1 MREFQH
7 SDIKPSFLLGAD
19 LSRDPAEG
27 FAAPCWQERCGGA
40 SRLHLSARSIALAG
54 ILALAGSQGAAAE
67 TIPPVSIATMNAEDI
82 PIVNE
87 LPGRIAP
94 TTIAEVRPRI
104 SGILVERVFE
114 QGSLVK
120 EGDVLYRIDPSP
132 FRIQLES
139 AQAALQRAKTS
150 QTSARQRAD
159 RQAKL
164 RESDVASSQ
173 QLEDARAQLAQANAD
188 VAMAAANLA
197 QVQLN
202 LDYSEVR
209 APISGRIG
217 RALVTEGALVNSS
230 NVLALIHVID
240 PVYADFTQSSTDI
253 RDLRRALASGRLVS
267 RAPGEADVR
276 LRLDDGS
283 DYHHRGILLFSDSMV
298 DSSTGQIAL
307 RATFPNPEAD
317 LLPGMYVRIV
327 IEQGVERGVVAAPR
341 QAIQRDASGKAYV
354 FIVNGE
360 QKIEQRF
367 VTINRQVEDRA
378 VVAGLNPGDRAVVE
392 GFQKIRLG
400 SRVAPTEWAGLS
412 VLTGM
417 RASDIG
423 LK

>member
-1 MREFQH
+1 M
-7 SDIKPSFLLGAD
+7 
-19 LSRDPAEG
+19 
-27 FAAPCWQERCGGA
+27 
-40 SRLHLSARSIALAG
+40 ALV
-54 ILALAGSQGAAAE
+54 GSQGAAAE
-67 TIPPVSIATMNAEDI
+67 PIPPVSIATMTSEDI

-114 QGSLVK
+114 QGSLVN
-120 EGDVLYRIDPSP
+120 EGDVLYRIDPGP
-132 FRIQLES
+132 FRVQLES

-150 QTSARQRAD
+150 QNSARQRAD

-164 RESDVASSQ
+164 REGNVASSQ
-173 QLEDARAQLAQANAD
+173 QLEDARTQLAQANAD
-188 VAMAAANLA
+188 VAIATANLA

-217 RALVTEGALVNSS
+217 RALVTEGALVSSS

-240 PVYADFTQSSTDI
+240 PVYADFTQSSI
-253 RDLRRALASGRLVS
+253 EMRDLRRALASGRLVS
-267 RAPGEADVR
+267 IAPGEADVR

-283 DYHHRGILLFSDSMV
+283 DYHHHGILLFSDSTV

-307 RATFPNPEAD
+307 RATFPNPDAD
-317 LLPGMYVRIV
+317 LLPGMYVRVV
-327 IEQGVERGVVAAPR
+327 IEHGVERGVVAAPR

-354 FIVNGE
+354 FVVNGE

-367 VTINRQVEDRA
+367 VTINRQVKDR
-378 VVAGLNPGDRAVVE
+378 VVVDGLNPGDRAVVE
-392 GFQKIRLG
+392 GFQKIRPG
-400 SRVAPTEWAGLS
+400 SRVSPTEWAGLS

-417 RASDIG
+417 QAAVRG